1 MELAE
6 TMMAVKQGQWNCFGG
21 NLVPAVHYFAFISS
35 DAVLC

>member
-6 TMMAVKQGQWNCFGG
+6 TMMAVNRGQLSCFGR
-21 NLVPAVHYFAFISS
+21 NLVVTLGYFAFISK